1 MKHRHPNIGHK
12 WEGFIFGIK
21 KTKRLD
27 ENPGEE
33 LLILADKV
41 STGIK
46 EVEDQLDEEDL
57 LMIADQLSTGTGE
70 EDVNQAA
77 VVEEEDGRGEK
88 EDAVGEPET
97 SSGVGGDGIGGNSLE
112 NKGTEVVG
120 EPENSLDKETIK
132 EVDDSVE
139 EETRWWLAFKEEEEN
154 SETAEEEGSRKDLLD
169 LANNFYQKAHHKEK
183 IKTAEYVP
191 FDPTVFMDGE
201 EKTTINDELIN
212 NTIDE
217 TERMDGDQIVNKVKI
232 SMKEFNKEI
241 DDDMNKGTGFNKEI
255 DDNLILVNANKGTG
269 FNKEIDNLGLVSSDN
284 KGEGF
289 FEEVDLAPTIVI
301 VDVGGKEEKF
311 EKENEKNAKSEGVG
325 LFDKVDVVVEV
336 KPVGT
341 KMEFENDK
349 EMNDQLKEVT
359 TENLVQ
365 LVIDKE
371 EIDKT
376 ESQLEDQ
383 MLTDWFQKMEDALN
397 GVGR

>member
-1 MKHRHPNIGHK
+1 MLLAKFI
-12 WEGFIFGIK
+12 EGFIFGIK

-46 EVEDQLDEEDL
+46 EVEDQLDDDFEEEL
-57 LMIADQLSTGTGE
+57 LMMADQVSTGIEE

-77 VVEEEDGRGEK
+77 VVEEEDGR
-88 EDAVGEPET
+88 DADAEPET
-97 SSGVGGDGIGGNSLE
+97 SSGVGGDGTGANSLE
-112 NKGTEVVG
+112 NNGTEVVG

-169 LANNFYQKAHHKEK
+169 LANNFYQKAHQKEK

-241 DDDMNKGTGFNKEI
+241 DDDMNKGTGFNNEI

-311 EKENEKNAKSEGVG
+311 EKENDENAKSEGVG

-359 TENLVQ
+359 TENVVQ

>member
-1 MKHRHPNIGHK
+1 MLLAKFI
-12 WEGFIFGIK
+12 EGFIFGIK

-46 EVEDQLDEEDL
+46 EVEDQLDDEEEL
-57 LMIADQLSTGTGE
+57 LMMADQVSTGIGE
-70 EDVNQAA
+70 EDVNQAG

-112 NKGTEVVG
+112 NNGTEVVG

-241 DDDMNKGTGFNKEI
+241 DDDMNKGTGFNNEI

-311 EKENEKNAKSEGVG
+311 EKENDENAKSEGVG

-349 EMNDQLKEVT
+349 EMKDQLKEVT
-359 TENLVQ
+359 TENVVQ